1 MQLARVYRKRWSIE
15 TAFFEITTTLACEI
29 NTLGYP
35 KAALFTFCLALLAY
49 NAVSLIKAALR
60 CAHGRQKVN
69 DEVSSYYLALEIG
82 RTYDGMMIAIPAP
95 HWVLFRELSVQ
106 AFANVLHELASSVN
120 LARYQKHPRG
130 PKKKPPE
137 RTAYQNGKHVST
149 AKLLAQR

>member
-1 MQLARVYRKRWSIE
+1 VSGK

-29 NTLGYP
+29 NTLAYP

-60 CAHGRQKVN
+60 RAHGRQKVN
-69 DEVSSYYLALEIG
+69 DEVSSYYLALELN

-95 HWVLFRELSVQ
+95 HWVLFRELSPQ
-106 AFANVLHELASSVN
+106 EFANVLRELAASVN
-120 LARYQKHPRG
+120 LCRYQKHPRG
-130 PKKKPPE
+130 PKKAPPE
-137 RTAYQNGKHVST
+137 RTTYQNGKHVST